1 MELGVLQYI
10 FNSAKLMP
18 ISVITHQ
25 VLVTA
30 LVSMHVHAQ
39 KRFSSIADMA
49 TKLEDNQIYGV
60 VTISQT
66 AETSK

>member
-10 FNSAKLMP
+10 S
-18 ISVITHQ
+18 THQ
-25 VLVTA
+25 VFIDEQCMWQCMYVRDI
-30 LVSMHVHAQ
+30 HVFN
-39 KRFSSIADMA
+39 FSSIADMA
-49 TKLEDNQIYGV
+49 TELEDNQIYGV